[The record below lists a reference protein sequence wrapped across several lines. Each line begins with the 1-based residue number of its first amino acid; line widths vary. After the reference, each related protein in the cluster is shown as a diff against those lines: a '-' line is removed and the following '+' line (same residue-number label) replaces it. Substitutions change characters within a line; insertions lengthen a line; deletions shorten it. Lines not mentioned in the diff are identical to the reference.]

1 MNRVRTVI
9 VGAGQCGLAMS
20 RELQRRSV
28 DHVVL
33 ERGVVGNSWRRERWD
48 SLRLLTPNW
57 MNRLPGFDLSASH
70 DLNGFMPAADFADVL
85 DSAAA
90 KAALPVLTDRAVLS
104 VDRYAGG
111 YRVQTDQGA
120 HLCDS
125 VVLATGACSTPKI
138 PAFAQALPPHIRQVT
153 PLSYKRPG
161 DLPPGAVLVV
171 GASASGLQIAREL
184 AESGRTVTLAV
195 GSHNRLPRRYRGADI
210 CAWMHMIG
218 IFDVPYTR
226 IEDLARA
233 RTAPSLPLIGHPSN
247 CDIDLNTLQDS
258 GIEIVGRLSAL
269 SDGTA
274 WFSGSLP
281 HLCASA
287 DLKMHRLLDRI
298 DAWLQAKGA
307 ADIFKPQDRPAG
319 TRVPAEPRLSLSL
332 QRDRISSIVWATG
345 FEADHSWLNLPVFD
359 RKGRIRH
366 DGGVVGHGL
375 YVMGLRYLRSGR
387 SAHILGAQ
395 RDARALAR
403 HLTCHP
409 SQSLAA

>member
-1 MNRVRTVI
+1 MNHVTTVI
-9 VGAGQCGLAMS
+9 IGAGQCGLAMS

-28 DHVVL
+28 DHVLL
-33 ERGVVGNSWRRERWD
+33 ERGVVGNSWRRERWE

-57 MNRLPGFDLSASH
+57 MNTLPGFDLKDSPETH
-70 DLNGFMPAADFADVL
+70 GYMRAADFADSL

-90 KAALPVLTDRAVLS
+90 KAASPVLTGRSVIAV
-104 VDRYAGG
+104 DPYAAG

-120 HLCDS
+120 ILCEN
-125 VVLATGACSTPKI
+125 VVIATGACSTPKI
-138 PAFAQALPPHIRQVT
+138 PACAQALPPQIRQFT
-153 PLSYKRPG
+153 PLNYKRPS

-171 GASASGLQIAREL
+171 GASASGLQIAREI
-184 AESGRTVTLAV
+184 AASGRPVTLAV

-210 CAWMHMIG
+210 CVWMHMMG
-218 IFDVPYTR
+218 TFDVPYTK

-247 CDIDLNTLQDS
+247 CDIDLNILQDT
-258 GIEIVGRLSAL
+258 GIEIVGRLAAI

-274 WFSGSLP
+274 WFSGSLSY
-281 HLCASA
+281 LCANA

-298 DAWLQAKGA
+298 DDWLLSKGA
-307 ADIFKPQDRPAG
+307 DEIFVSHDRPAA
-319 TRVPAEPRLSLSL
+319 TRVPTEPRLSLSL
-332 QRDRISSIVWATG
+332 QHGGISSVVWATG

-366 DGGVVGHGL
+366 DGGIVGPGI

-409 SQSLAA
+409 SRSLAA